1 MSVIIVPCG
10 RVGFMGDWEW
20 DSLQCD
26 HCGAGFDQKTAEQPE
41 ATESADMTQPPKE
54 ENVKPHTDDC
64 NNKHLN
70 VRAVNKN
77 LSPISITPLNSTPQS
92 KHLRCA
98 RSCLWV
104 LFRYLLVHKKKH
116 LYSLFVSNSPA
127 LNVFPCCISEMC
139 IFLHTFHQQQM
150 MYCRVVQC

>member
-1 MSVIIVPCG
+1 MSVIIVPC
-10 RVGFMGDWEW
+10 RHVGFMGDWEW

-26 HCGAGFDQKTAEQPE
+26 HCGAGFDQKTAKQPE

-77 LSPISITPLNSTPQS
+77 VSLISITPLNSTLY
-92 KHLRCA
+92 K
-98 RSCLWV
+98 
-104 LFRYLLVHKKKH
+104 KKKH
-116 LYSLFVSNSPA
+116 FHSLFVSNGPA
-127 LNVFPCCISEMC
+127 LNVFLCRISEMC
-139 IFLHTFHQQQM
+139 IFLHIFHQQMM
-150 MYCRVVQC
+150 MYYMVVQCKKGTFQPRHAEGDNQ